1 MQFGIY
7 EKVLPVETTASRLV
21 PSVIEKPD
29 YVTGKQ
35 KVQVPKLPEIKNVN
49 QIYGMKRSCK
59 LAATILQKVEKLI
72 KVRNI
77 SMLCS
82 ICMVTCVTRQR

>member
-1 MQFGIY
+1 MRFGVY

-21 PSVIEKPD
+21 PSIIEKPD

-35 KVQVPKLPEIKNVN
+35 TVKVPVLPEIKDVN

-59 LAATILQKVEKLI
+59 LAATILEQVEKFV

-77 SMLCS
+77 TYNKYNLIMDFCY
-82 ICMVTCVTRQR
+82 